1 MRFVCKTV
9 KGKINELLLVQSR
22 FKFSSSV
29 RELKRGNN
37 VELSFLFSHLYK
49 LLHLFLCCPFNIG
62 KIVKGLILN
71 FIQAGPI
78 YLTLHTVP
86 TANMN

>member
-29 RELKRGNN
+29 RELMRGNN

-49 LLHLFLCCPFNIG
+49 LLHLFLFCPFNIG

-71 FIQAGPI
+71 IIQAGPI